1 MFSGIK
7 TQVFEKGPQS
17 GIFWKRALSVFVWT
31 DANAG
36 FRIRWCHTSYSA
48 CPVRDAIDRIF
59 SFRDDWNTLHVDAYF
74 SKTEKKKIPFGYVLR
89 LLYYTSLLQKIY
101 WKELLHNNTSKAHI
115 KGCNRVHLH
124 CRHYKIL
131 YCIKLYI
138 LLSKNSTGYLLVKDG
153 KSLRRI

>member
-36 FRIRWCHTSYSA
+36 SS

-89 LLYYTSLLQKIY
+89 LLYYNSLLQR
-101 WKELLHNNTSKAHI
+101 ND
-115 KGCNRVHLH
+115 
-124 CRHYKIL
+124 IL
-131 YCIKLYI
+131 K
-138 LLSKNSTGYLLVKDG
+138 
-153 KSLRRI
+153 RIIT